1 MIAKTPYSVAPM
13 DRIFVRTCN
22 SSQAAI
28 LARAVGRRA
37 RVGRSQVLI
46 HRPPGRE
53 PIEPAT
59 PVRYLACV
67 EALDTVPEL
76 GGCADDDVTQVISAL
91 FGPYLGDG
99 N

>member
-1 MIAKTPYSVAPM
+1 M
-13 DRIFVRTCN
+13 DRIFVRTCD

-46 HRPPGRE
+46 HRPTGRE
-53 PIEPAT
+53 PIVPAT
-59 PVRYLACV
+59 PLRYLACI
-67 EALDTVPEL
+67 EAIDAVPEP
-76 GGCADDDVTQVISAL
+76 GGGADDDVTEVISAL